1 MERLSP
7 LNRFPKITTSRVEEA
22 EFKLS
27 QTLTGLKI
35 KRVDNRRSFQLKM
48 NGFDIGGSSLV
59 YNQFRADT
67 KIELGM
73 DIDHVLF
80 VFGHGVPLIIDVDG
94 QPIVVSPQ
102 KSAILARG
110 RKVQIERPKN
120 SEAIVLRTSMSDLS
134 HHFEELTA
142 RHHRGTLIFD
152 HSIDLIKGPGAMLKR
167 MINYLVYELD
177 HNDQMVKTPGLLKT
191 YDDMLMTALL
201 SLPHNHREKL
211 YAGRHK
217 RTAPGFVHRAE
228 EYMRAHLTE
237 VISISDLIRICDCSQ
252 SVLFSAFR
260 NARGYTPME
269 FLTEQRLQNA
279 RKKLHKSHPQ
289 ASISDIAMDCG
300 FRHLGRFSQ
309 FYWKRFG
316 ERPSDTLRKGK

>member
-1 MERLSP
+1 MERISP

-48 NGFDIGGSSLV
+48 NGFDIGSSSLV

-67 KIELGM
+67 KIEIGM

-102 KSAILARG
+102 KAAILARG

-120 SEAIVLRTSMSDLS
+120 SEAIVLRTPMSGLS

-142 RHHRGTLIFD
+142 RHHRGSLIFD

-211 YAGRHK
+211 YAGRHQ

-228 EYMRAHLTE
+228 EYMRVHLTE

-289 ASISDIAMDCG
+289 ASVSGIAMDCG

-309 FYWKRFG
+309 SYWKRFG
-316 ERPSDTLRKGK
+316 ERPSYTLRKGK